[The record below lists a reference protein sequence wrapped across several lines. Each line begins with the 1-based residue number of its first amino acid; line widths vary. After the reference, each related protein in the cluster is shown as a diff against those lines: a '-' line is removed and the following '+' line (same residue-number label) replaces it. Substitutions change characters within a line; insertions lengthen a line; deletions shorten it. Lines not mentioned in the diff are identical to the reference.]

1 MRQNESESKAAQER
15 SDFAE
20 FMERMRES
28 DPVWQDRVVTAFTS
42 SVSTRD
48 WALLTDEERNKQG

>member
-1 MRQNESESKAAQER
+1 MGKSESEPQVGQER
-15 SDFAE
+15 ADFAK
-20 FMERMRES
+20 FMEAMRDS

-48 WALLTDEERNKQG
+48 WALLTEDRSQKD